1 MAQWELRYRQ
11 MKFKVKMKK
20 TLILA
25 GGGHA
30 HMVCLANLDQFIQKG
45 FDVNVIGPS
54 EHHYYSG
61 MGPGMLG
68 QIYRPEEV
76 RFATKR
82 LVKKKGG
89 RFVLGKIEKID
100 ADAQTVILESGDAL
114 SYDVLS
120 CNLGSQ
126 VPKNMIKGDLNDI
139 YTVKPIERLA
149 DAQQRILTLG
159 REKKITIGIVGGG
172 PSAVEIAGN
181 AWRLTQLPGLQPA
194 EIKILTD
201 KSLMPNHPE
210 NIRRMA
216 RSSLEKRGIEVK
228 EGCHI
233 HEIKSGSVTEK
244 SGKSYEMDII
254 FIAIGVKPNPVFAES
269 GIATGPDGGLR
280 VNQYLQSTTYSNIFG
295 GGDCIYFEN
304 KPLDKVGVYAVR
316 QNPVLFHNLMA
327 ALEGTTSLIPFSPG
341 GEYLSIFNLGDGTGI
356 FHKWRILFGGRL
368 AFRIK
373 DTIDRKFMTK
383 FQAFE

>member
-1 MAQWELRYRQ
+1 

-20 TLILA
+20 KLILA

-76 RFATKR
+76 RFATKH
-82 LVKKKGG
+82 LVEKKGG
-89 RFVLGKIEKID
+89 RFVLGKIKKID

-114 SYDVLS
+114 PYDVLS

-126 VPKNMIKGDLNDI
+126 VPKNMIRGDLKDI

-149 DAQQRILTLG
+149 DARQRILTLG
-159 REKKITIGIVGGG
+159 RDKKMTIGVIGGG

-181 AWRLTQLPGLQPA
+181 VWRLFQMPGMQPA
-194 EIKILTD
+194 GIRILTD
-201 KSLMPNHPE
+201 KNLMPNHPE
-210 NIRRMA
+210 QIRRMA
-216 RSSLEKRGIEVK
+216 RTSLEKRGIEVK

-233 HEIKSGSVTEK
+233 HEIQSGSVTET
-244 SGKSYEMDII
+244 SGEKYNLDII
-254 FIAIGVKPNPVFAES
+254 FIAIGVKPNPVFKDSDLPVA
-269 GIATGPDGGLR
+269 PDGGLR

-304 KPLDKVGVYAVR
+304 KPLDKVGVFAVR
-316 QNPVLFHNLMA
+316 QNPILFHNLMA
-327 ALEGTTSLIPFSPG
+327 ALENNPLIPFSPG
-341 GEYLSIFNLGDGTGI
+341 GGYLSIFNLGDGTGI

-368 AFRIK
+368 AFKIK
-373 DTIDRKFMTK
+373 DTIDRKFMKK